1 MLNYAESSFAVVI
14 ALAAA
19 LFLVAALNRFW
30 PMSNRKLVNDVT
42 GWQLGILGTTYGV
55 ILGFMLYTVWTD
67 FRAADVAANLEASS
81 VLNVYRIAA
90 GLPSPEREAMQ
101 GLAAKYANAAV
112 NDEWPAMQ
120 RQVESNASA
129 LVTGEMWQVLAS
141 AESKDRVSATR
152 VDHLTSALS
161 NLAERRN
168 LREQERAIRLPAVLW
183 VLLLAGAGATV
194 GSACLL
200 GNDNRWLH
208 YCQVLA
214 LTFVVAVTLSAIADL
229 ARPFEGAVAVSSGA
243 FQHALDVM
251 HADGAR

>member
-1 MLNYAESSFAVVI
+1 MLSYVQSSSLVFL
-14 ALAAA
+14 AL
-19 LFLVAALNRFW
+19 LVSVLLVLLLNRFW
-30 PMSNRKLVNDVT
+30 PIPNRKLINDVT

-67 FRAADVAANLEASS
+67 FRMADVDVNLEASS

-90 GLPSPEREAMQ
+90 GLPSPEREKMQ
-101 GLAAKYANAAV
+101 GLAAKYVDAAV
-112 NDEWPAMQ
+112 NQEWPAMQ
-120 RQVESNASA
+120 RQEENNTAA
-129 LVTGEMWQVLAS
+129 LVTGEMWKVLAR
-141 AESKDRVSATR
+141 AESKEGVSATR
-152 VDHLTSALS
+152 LDHLTSALS
-161 NLAERRN
+161 NLSERRN
-168 LREQERAIRLPAVLW
+168 LREQERAIRLPTVLW

-229 ARPFEGAVAVSSGA
+229 ARPFEGAVSVSSVA
-243 FQHALDVM
+243 FQQALEMM
-251 HADGAR
+251 HAGVR